1 MKKTLLFILIA
12 LLSMQVSLSQKL
24 EKIKGN
30 KQVVLSERVF
40 DSLST
45 VVLHKNIMLM
55 IVPASE
61 NKLIINADENLHDIV
76 LTTSADGVL
85 DIDLSQKITGK
96 KRFEL
101 TLFLKTATHFTL
113 YENTEIKNLET
124 YTVEDF
130 NILLRDRSKAD
141 LQIEAGSVSI
151 DATNNTRGDFV
162 IISEN
167 TSVSA
172 LDFAKVNLSLE
183 TINASFKAEQ
193 KALITTEGTA
203 AHANFELKN
212 NTTVKAENLEINQA
226 EISVTEYVVLNIKT
240 TETLTVSAS
249 GKSKTHIY
257 GNPKITLNLFKD
269 KAVLFKE

>member
-1 MKKTLLFILIA
+1 MKKTLLFTLIA
-12 LLSMQVSLSQKL
+12 LLSLQVAHSQKL

-45 VVLHKNIMLM
+45 VVLHKNIVLM
-55 IVPASE
+55 IVPAKE

-76 LTTSADGVL
+76 ITTSTDGVL
-85 DIDLSQKITGK
+85 DIDLSQKIVNK

-101 TLFLKTATHFTL
+101 TLFLATVTHFTL
-113 YENTEIKNLET
+113 YENTQVKNLKT

-130 NILLRDRSKAD
+130 SIILRDRSKAD
-141 LQIEAGSVSI
+141 LQIEAGSTTI
-151 DATNNTRGDFV
+151 DATNNARGNFV
-162 IISEN
+162 ISSEN
-167 TSVSA
+167 ALISA
-172 LDFAKVNLSLE
+172 LDFAKINLSLE

-193 KALITTEGTA
+193 KALITSEGTITQ
-203 AHANFELKN
+203 ANFELKN
-212 NTTVKAENLEINQA
+212 NATVKAENLEINQA
-226 EISVTEYVVLNIKT
+226 EISVTEDVVLSIKA

-257 GNPKITLNLFKD
+257 GNPKINLTMFND
-269 KAVLFKE
+269 KAILFKE